1 LCFLNFLV
9 EQNAGTS
16 YYENATHDY
25 SVNLYSCLSLFKL
38 GDIMAEEKSIVEFL
52 KAHDGK
58 ASLKEIAEGL
68 SIPKYG
74 PNSAYALLQSLKT
87 KGIIERR
94 GEQWTLI
101 VEAAPPKPSTPQT
114 TTAQTEPPTA
124 EEATATPEV
133 ERLMKAM
140 AKTLAEAM
148 KTAKKPADEWELA
161 TKPMT
166 TRIERKGE
174 KLSPLVLRPDAA
186 PEAKKPLVG
195 FPTGTFIDHFF
206 ITSEGE
212 SLNGIPICGQFAITG
227 LPGAGK
233 SILVEE
239 VAVRVASSDRRVLYA
254 TAEDTWKSATPR
266 FDLQSRLKQKADILG
281 LNWNKI
287 RENLFVLDTVAYPEL
302 RDWTTFA
309 ETYRYVAEKEK
320 IELAIIDSVTVLEAY
335 RGALKYRVMELARYN
350 QVHGVTALYVNQRS
364 AESWDSYDM
373 AGGIGLAHNLDGTI
387 IVDYGRVY
395 WQDQQTDLAA
405 NRGEFVRI
413 ARVLDC
419 RMCNFERRRI
429 RVDITSDGFLKAS
442 EPIPKTEETKQ
453 Q

>member
-1 LCFLNFLV
+1 MV
-9 EQNAGTS
+9 
-16 YYENATHDY
+16 
-25 SVNLYSCLSLFKL
+25 
-38 GDIMAEEKSIVEFL
+38 EEKDIIEFL
-52 KAHDGK
+52 QSMNGQ
-58 ASLKEIAEGL
+58 ASLNDVAEGL
-68 SIPKYG
+68 NIPKYG
-74 PNSAYALLQSLKT
+74 PNSAYALLQALKT
-87 KGIIERR
+87 KGLVERS
-94 GEQWTLI
+94 GDKWVLTTETIPSQPKQPQPQPQKT
-101 VEAAPPKPSTPQT
+101 EAPQPQT
-114 TTAQTEPPTA
+114 AETVTAPN
-124 EEATATPEV
+124 V
-133 ERLMKAM
+133 EQLMKAM

-148 KTAKKPADEWELA
+148 KGVKTPTDEWELA

-166 TRIERKGE
+166 TKIERKE
-174 KLSPLVLRPDAA
+174 DRLSTLVLRPDEA

-195 FPTGTFIDHFF
+195 FPTGTFLDDFF
-206 ITSEGE
+206 LTPDGK
-212 SLNGIPICGQFAITG
+212 SLNGLPICGQFAITG

-239 VAVRVASSDRRVLYA
+239 IAIKVANSGRKVLYA

-266 FDLQSRLKQKADILG
+266 FDLQSRMKQKADILE
-281 LNWNKI
+281 LDWSKI
-287 RENLFVLDTVAYPEL
+287 KENLFILDTVAYPEL
-302 RDWTTFA
+302 RDWNTFA

-350 QVHGVTALYVNQRS
+350 QVHGITALYVNQRS
-364 AESWDSYDM
+364 SDTWDTYDM

-395 WQDQQTDLAA
+395 WQDQQLDLAV

-429 RVDITSDGFLKAS
+429 RVDITPDGFLRAL
-442 EPIPKTEETKQ
+442 EPVSKTEGSKS
-453 Q
+453 